1 MGKGAKQ
8 DKDMP
13 DGVEVRFLV
22 VGEEVGPCR
31 ISDTFGKE
39 EPKGGWCQKLNHRF
53 GNENDAPAHHQ
64 VDSQRESRPAVHRE
78 DFIEGSAYHDEPLER
93 KDRPA
98 QPAAHYPDENRGV
111 GTGYHDVDADV
122 VALAKSAFQFPFS
135 HPMIHGTAQEHKEH
149 AEQET
154 DDAERHLPANVGC
167 QPNEPDAAQGKEGSG
182 KVRPG
187 VA

>member
-22 VGEEVGPCR
+22 VGEEVGSCR

-39 EPKGGWCQKLNHRF
+39 EPKGGWCQKLDYWF

-98 QPAAHYPDENRGV
+98 QPATHYPDENRRV

-122 VALAKSAFQFPFS
+122 VEPAQHVLCHSRMHPVVDSAAEKHEKHTHNKEDDTKS
-135 HPMIHGTAQEHKEH
+135 
-149 AEQET
+149 
-154 DDAERHLPANVGC
+154 HLP
-167 QPNEPDAAQGKEGSG
+167 PLMHSRPHHPDAG
-182 KVRPG
+182 
-187 VA
+187 